1 MTPIT
6 GLDLT
11 GFTALEPGVWTDG
24 QGLLLS
30 VHFFDLVP
38 DLPASLDEPDRLRH
52 GLARFA
58 AAAGAGLIEAELGAV
73 DALPAV
79 RQLIKV
85 PQTQGPAGHGAAGG
99 QGGHGQAFVGSWTV
113 PRARCSV
120 VVKVQAGEGR
130 TTGLREALILNE
142 VGPMRYFT
150 AHPYGAD
157 ITGGLP
163 SHAADDERWD
173 ARFPDH
179 PLTRVRAALRR
190 ITPSLELH
198 EGFKALP
205 PFAAPAALS

>member
-11 GFTALEPGVWTDG
+11 GFSALEPGVWTDG

-30 VHFFDLVP
+30 VQFFDLVP
-38 DLPASLDEPDRLRH
+38 DLPASLGEPDRLRH
-52 GLARFA
+52 GLARSA
-58 AAAGAGLIEAELGAV
+58 AGAGAGLIEAELGEV
-73 DALPAV
+73 DSLPAV
-79 RQLIKV
+79 RQLVKA
-85 PQTQGPAGHGAAGG
+85 PQAQ
-99 QGGHGQAFVGSWTV
+99 GHGQAFVGSWTI
-113 PRARCSV
+113 PRARCSA

-142 VGPMRYFT
+142 VGPMHYFT

-163 SHAADDERWD
+163 SHAADHERWD

-190 ITPSLELH
+190 ITPSLALH
-198 EGFKALP
+198 ESFKALP

>member
-11 GFTALEPGVWTDG
+11 GFSALEPGVWTDG

-38 DLPASLDEPDRLRH
+38 DLPASLGEPDRLRH
-52 GLARFA
+52 GLARSA
-58 AAAGAGLIEAELGAV
+58 AGAGAGLIEAELGEV
-73 DALPAV
+73 DSLPAV
-79 RQLIKV
+79 RQLVKA
-85 PQTQGPAGHGAAGG
+85 PQAQ
-99 QGGHGQAFVGSWTV
+99 GHGQAFVGSWTI
-113 PRARCSV
+113 PRARCSA

-142 VGPMRYFT
+142 VGPMHYFT

-190 ITPSLELH
+190 ITPSLALH
-198 EGFKALP
+198 ESFKALP

>member
-11 GFTALEPGVWTDG
+11 GFSALEPGVWTDG

-30 VHFFDLVP
+30 VQFFDLVP
-38 DLPASLDEPDRLRH
+38 DLPASLGEPDRLRH
-52 GLARFA
+52 GLARSA
-58 AAAGAGLIEAELGAV
+58 AGAGAGLIEAELGEV
-73 DALPAV
+73 DSLPAV
-79 RQLIKV
+79 RQLVKV
-85 PQTQGPAGHGAAGG
+85 PQAQ
-99 QGGHGQAFVGSWTV
+99 GHGQAFVGSWTI
-113 PRARCSV
+113 PRARCSA

-142 VGPMRYFT
+142 VGPMHYFT

-190 ITPSLELH
+190 ITPSLALH
-198 EGFKALP
+198 ESFKALP